1 MGGLLN
7 ASYFF
12 AALAKQSSFM
22 LGLVVFFGTKS
33 LGQLDTLC
41 WLVYISWFSLLFL

>member
-22 LGLVVFFGTKS
+22 LGLVVFFADRPWVD
-33 LGQLDTLC
+33 LELP
-41 WLVYISWFSLLFL
+41 